1 MEKSLAK
8 KEQELRKINETHI
21 KVQTKLDKQ
30 IEKNKSLDQNIDD
43 LVADKVDEIIK
54 EKNEALNAIYGV
66 KKMLE
71 EKLTKIEQL
80 KATAL
85 TNKKERETLQDSYEE
100 NKSELNRAQFKLKAL
115 DKKLV
120 TLKVQTDEKL
130 EEID

>member
-43 LVADKVDEIIK
+43 LVTDKVDEIIK

>member
-1 MEKSLAK
+1 M
-8 KEQELRKINETHI
+8 
-21 KVQTKLDKQ
+21 
-30 IEKNKSLDQNIDD
+30 DQNIDD

-85 TNKKERETLQDSYEE
+85 TNKKERETL
-100 NKSELNRAQFKLKAL
+100 
-115 DKKLV
+115 
-120 TLKVQTDEKL
+120 
-130 EEID
+130 